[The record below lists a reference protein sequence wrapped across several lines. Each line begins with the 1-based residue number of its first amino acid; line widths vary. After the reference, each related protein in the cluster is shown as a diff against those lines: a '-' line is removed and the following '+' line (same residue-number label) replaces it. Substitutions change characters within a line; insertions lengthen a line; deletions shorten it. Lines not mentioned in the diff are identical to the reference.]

1 MRIQQQQIQGTL
13 VPEGKA
19 GTGAA
24 VILDK
29 SSFDPVQFALKER
42 EYLRERKDK
51 KEKERTDFSRKALEE
66 MTVKGDGFYYRNPIN
81 MKFSETRLKWSDPN
95 KIDLVMKGNTPEAAE
110 FYQNRADLL
119 AANAAQLQ
127 LDALIR
133 ADLKKVSDNP
143 NKYDK
148 ESVERLKA
156 IANETVDFDTAIQAY
171 KQGGGSLLAPAYDV
185 EDVIKS
191 MNITPAKIQSQNQAG
206 QIVVTQS
213 YDPDDVESEIERFKT
228 NPQNAPAWDYL
239 TKKLGGEDKVVE
251 YIKSDF
257 ADKSKVSAKNAP
269 KAGAATKMGS
279 ATFFDNGAGDY
290 RIGVNLQGKNGGTL
304 PLYNFV
310 DEEGQR
316 IFGSASRLVENN
328 DGKRFYEIMVPKSGS
343 YTSITREDALGQGLD
358 IANLQVDPNDSNKF
372 IQVSQTKPA
381 YVPVS
386 DVNTSAIKS
395 QLGNINPLNILQEAK
410 GETKGAT
417 TTKPSTTSAGQ
428 TVTEEEYRK
437 MSVAERKKRG
447 ITTANIKK

>member
-257 ADKSKVSAKNAP
+257 ADKSKVSAKNAL
-269 KAGAATKMGS
+269 KAAAATKMGS
-279 ATFFDNGAGDY
+279 AVFYENPSGDY
-290 RIGVNLQGKNGGTL
+290 KIGVTLSSKGGRVL
-304 PLYNFV
+304 PSAQFV
-310 DEEGQR
+310 SSDGATRVIGSAQR
-316 IFGSASRLVENN
+316 IVEN
-328 DGKRFYEIMVPKSGS
+328 DKGDQFYEVLVPKSS
-343 YTSITREDALGQGLD
+343 AYTAVTKDEIDAAGLNMSD
-358 IANLQVDPNDSNKF
+358 FVVDPNDSNKY
-372 IQVSQTKPA
+372 ISVDQTKA
-381 YVPVS
+381 EFVPVS
-386 DVNTSAIKS
+386 PANTSVIIGQIGIDPVK
-395 QLGNINPLNILQEAK
+395 ILEQGK
-410 GETKGAT
+410 GETKGAVSM
-417 TTKPSTTSAGQ
+417 TK
-428 TVTEEEYRK
+428 
-437 MSVAERKKRG
+437 
-447 ITTANIKK
+447 TTAAGSTNKWDKNKRK